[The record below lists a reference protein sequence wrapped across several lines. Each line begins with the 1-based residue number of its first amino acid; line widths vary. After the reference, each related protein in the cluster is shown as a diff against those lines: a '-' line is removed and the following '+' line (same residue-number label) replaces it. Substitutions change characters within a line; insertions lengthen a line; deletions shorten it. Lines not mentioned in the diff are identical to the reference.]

1 MDTLFEH
8 VLVSALAVFV
18 VVICVT
24 LHYESL
30 RFLGKTLG
38 AHVHKRIGV
47 LLVMIGL
54 LIAHGLEIWVF
65 ALAYMF
71 ADAMPDMGGIAGIA
85 HPDVIDYMYLSS
97 MVYATVGFGDI
108 VPLGAMRMLSAAEAL
123 TGLAMIT
130 WSASFTF
137 LAMQKFW
144 PSPPRTTRCRTT
156 RRTEA
161 LLSTR
166 RRKV

>member
-1 MDTLFEH
+1 
-8 VLVSALAVFV
+8 
-18 VVICVT
+18 
-24 LHYESL
+24 
-30 RFLGKTLG
+30 
-38 AHVHKRIGV
+38 VHKRIGV

-71 ADAMPDMGGIAGIA
+71 ADAMPDMGGIAGIE

-108 VPLGAMRMLSAAEAL
+108 VPVGAMRMLSAAEAL

-144 PSPPRTTRCRTT
+144 PAP
-156 RRTEA
+156 
-161 LLSTR
+161 LSDEPQD
-166 RRKV
+166 

>member
-8 VLVSALAVFV
+8 VVVSLLALVL

-24 LHYESL
+24 MHYESL
-30 RFLGKTLG
+30 RILGKTLG

-47 LLVMIGL
+47 LLVMLGL
-54 LIAHGLEIWVF
+54 LVAHGLEIWVF
-65 ALAYMF
+65 ALGYMF
-71 ADAMPDMGGIAGIA
+71 ADWMPDMGSIGLVAN
-85 HPDVIDYMYLSS
+85 PDVIDYMYLSS

-123 TGLAMIT
+123 TGLSMIT

-144 PSPPRTTRCRTT
+144 PAPLSEDGSEDVPSQARK
-156 RRTEA
+156 RTE
-161 LLSTR
+161 
-166 RRKV
+166 

>member
-1 MDTLFEH
+1 MNTLVPH
-8 VLVSALAVFV
+8 LLVSLLAIVIV
-18 VVICVT
+18 GICVT
-24 LHYESL
+24 MHYESL
-30 RFLGKTLG
+30 RILGKTLG

-54 LIAHGLEIWVF
+54 LIAHALEIWVF
-65 ALAYMF
+65 ALGYML
-71 ADAMPDMGGIAGIA
+71 AETLPDTGGIAGIE

-123 TGLAMIT
+123 MGLSLIT

-144 PSPPRTTRCRTT
+144 PAPLSDDPRD
-156 RRTEA
+156 
-161 LLSTR
+161 
-166 RRKV
+166 

>member
-1 MDTLFEH
+1 VAGLGYHPRVNTLFEH
-8 VLVSALAVFV
+8 VLVSLLAVV
-18 VVICVT
+18 IVVITVT
-24 LHYESL
+24 MHYESL
-30 RFLGKTLG
+30 RFLGRTLG

-54 LIAHGLEIWVF
+54 LVAHGLEIWVF
-65 ALAYMF
+65 AFGYILADW
-71 ADAMPDMGGIAGIA
+71 APNMGHIAGIA

-108 VPLGAMRMLSAAEAL
+108 VPVGAMRMLSAAEAL
-123 TGLAMIT
+123 TGLALIT

-144 PSPPRTTRCRTT
+144 PAP
-156 RRTEA
+156 
-161 LLSTR
+161 LSEEPDDEPSD
-166 RRKV
+166 

>member
-1 MDTLFEH
+1 VDTLFEH
-8 VLVSALAVFV
+8 FLVSLLAVV
-18 VVICVT
+18 IVVICVT
-24 LHYESL
+24 MHYESL
-30 RFLGKTLG
+30 RILGKTLG
-38 AHVHKRIGV
+38 VHVHRRIGV

-65 ALAYMF
+65 ALGYMF
-71 ADAMPDMGGIAGIA
+71 ADWMPDMGSIGHIEN
-85 HPDVIDYMYLSS
+85 PDVIDFMYLSS

-144 PSPPRTTRCRTT
+144 PAP
-156 RRTEA
+156 
-161 LLSTR
+161 LSDEPGD
-166 RRKV
+166 